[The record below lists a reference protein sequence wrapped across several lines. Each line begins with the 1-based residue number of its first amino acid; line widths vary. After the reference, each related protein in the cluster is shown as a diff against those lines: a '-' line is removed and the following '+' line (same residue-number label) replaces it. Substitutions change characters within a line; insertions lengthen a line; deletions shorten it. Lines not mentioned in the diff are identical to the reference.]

1 VVKTSRQFASV
12 RSTGSETAADPG
24 LQVLGTTEDSA
35 ATVPAAGFIERFSI
49 RGKFQKGNPKETQ
62 VQRVRRH

>member
-1 VVKTSRQFASV
+1 LDLKKLSLRKGPLHVWNHT
-12 RSTGSETAADPG
+12 
-24 LQVLGTTEDSA
+24 
-35 ATVPAAGFIERFSI
+35 GFIERFSI